1 MRIEQKCSWRLESL
15 TELLT
20 FAKENYEVDHFIY
33 AVDIENIASQ
43 KLAER
48 LGGERKEI
56 KNTLPENIMK
66 LMNEVLEQDDSEIF
80 RHYEYWIY

>member
-1 MRIEQKCSWRLESL
+1 MESL

-20 FAKENYEVDHFIY
+20 FAKENFEVDHFIY
-33 AVDIENIASQ
+33 SVDIENIASQ

-56 KNTLPENIMK
+56 KNTLPDNIMK
-66 LMNEVLEQDDSEIF
+66 LMNEVLEQDNSEIF